1 MIHHADIALHNVV
14 ALEPAPGGGLYLRRF
29 PAEVRAKLSSLG
41 RMVAEDAAGI
51 ELRFV
56 TASPNFRL
64 SLGSAP
70 TFLSP
75 HERHGQEVVILR
87 GAHVHSIHRLD
98 PGRVNHLHITQLAG
112 PDPVVTRPAPAKS
125 RAGFAPQVWRILL
138 GRYPAVFFEL
148 DTFGETR
155 RPPAPEETP
164 SRRWLAYGSSI
175 TNGAS
180 PGLHLNSYVYHAA
193 RTAGLDV
200 LNQGLSGSC
209 HGEPEVAAYLA
220 ARNDVQL
227 LTIEFGVNLRGS
239 VSPGEFRRRA
249 TALIDAVHGAPDRRV
264 ALVTVFPNVAT
275 PEHGTTQDAFSDILR
290 ELHASRRWPGLALVE
305 GGEVLDDLGDLSA
318 DLLHPS
324 DYGHA
329 RMGLRLGER
338 LATLLP
344 PASP

>member
-1 MIHHADIALHNVV
+1 MIHHADIALHNV
-14 ALEPAPGGGLYLRRF
+14 AELEPAPGGGLYLRRF
-29 PAEVRAKLSSLG
+29 PAEVRAALSPLG

-64 SLGSAP
+64 SLGSVP
-70 TFLSP
+70 TFLAP
-75 HERHGQEVVILR
+75 HERHGQEVVIFR
-87 GAHVHSIHRLD
+87 GAHVHSIHRLE

-112 PDPVVTRPAPAKS
+112 PDPVVTRPAPPAG

-138 GRYPAVFFEL
+138 GRYPAIFFDLE
-148 DTFGETR
+148 TFGEAR

-164 SRRWLAYGSSI
+164 AHRWLAYGSSI

-209 HGEPEVAAYLA
+209 HGEPEIAAYLA
-220 ARNDVQL
+220 SRTDVQL
-227 LTIEFGVNLRGS
+227 LTLEFGVNLRGS
-239 VSPGEFRRRA
+239 ASPDEFRRRA
-249 TALIDAVHGAPDRRV
+249 VSLMNAVHGAPNRRV

-275 PEHGTTQDAFSDILR
+275 PEHAAAQDAFSGILR
-290 ELHASRRWPGLALVE
+290 ELHASDRWPGLALIE
-305 GGEVLDDLGDLSA
+305 GGDVLDELGDLSA

-329 RMGLRLGER
+329 RMGLLLGER
-338 LATLLP
+338 LAALHP
-344 PASP
+344 PALP